1 MCAVIP
7 LYRFALWSPLLVL
20 EDIDTSLAAVTTGN
34 EPVESQFLV
43 LALHH
48 DVPSMNVLVAN
59 HEVLM
64 AVSGNPSVIHT
75 IDVSNLSSITL
86 MTWRRL
92 TP

>member
-48 DVPSMNVLVAN
+48 DVTAMNVLVAY
-59 HEVLM
+59 HEVFVTVRSYP
-64 AVSGNPSVIHT
+64 AVIHT
-75 IDVSNLSSITL
+75 IDASDQIGRAHV
-86 MTWRRL
+86 
-92 TP
+92 